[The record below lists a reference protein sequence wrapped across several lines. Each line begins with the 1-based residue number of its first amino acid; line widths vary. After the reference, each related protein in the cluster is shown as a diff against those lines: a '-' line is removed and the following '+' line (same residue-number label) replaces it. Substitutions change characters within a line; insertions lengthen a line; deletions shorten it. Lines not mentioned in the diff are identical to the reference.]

1 MPLDARLTDPKA
13 FERALGG
20 VLVLNVLDALFTV
33 GWVYSGVA
41 TEANPLMA
49 GALGFGPGWFIA
61 SKVALVTLA
70 VGLLWRRRDAAFAR
84 AALIPPALLY
94 AFVMGGHLGFA
105 VLTILHRGPTPVAM
119 M

>member
-1 MPLDARLTDPKA
+1 MPLVDRLIDSRT
-13 FERALGG
+13 FERALGS
-20 VLVLNVLDALFTV
+20 VLVLNILDALFTIV
-33 GWVYSGVA
+33 WVYSGVA
-41 TEANPLMA
+41 TEANPVMA

-70 VGLLWRRRDAAFAR
+70 VGLLWRRRDTTFAR
-84 AALIPPALLY
+84 FAVVPPALLY

-105 VLTILHRGPTPVAM
+105 ALTAMYQGPTPVAM